1 MYFFN
6 KVWLELKH
14 CYFNTGTAFERFLSK
29 QAVLCE
35 PCPSSGGLLT
45 QDCGAADSEDD
56 GLSVAEDSRD
66 LAASGT
72 LDVHEV
78 RVLVLHNLLQLVL
91 APLIRGSR
99 YRKTLA
105 RGMMAVAAG
114 RSCLT
119 PQSNNNVT

>member
-1 MYFFN
+1 MLKRGFSYFDAG
-6 KVWLELKH
+6 VALVL
-14 CYFNTGTAFERFLSK
+14 FLSERAAFCK
-29 QAVLCE
+29 PSL
-35 PCPSSGGLLT
+35 SSGGLP
-45 QDCGAADSEDD
+45 QDCEAANAEDD

-72 LDVHEV
+72 LDDHEV